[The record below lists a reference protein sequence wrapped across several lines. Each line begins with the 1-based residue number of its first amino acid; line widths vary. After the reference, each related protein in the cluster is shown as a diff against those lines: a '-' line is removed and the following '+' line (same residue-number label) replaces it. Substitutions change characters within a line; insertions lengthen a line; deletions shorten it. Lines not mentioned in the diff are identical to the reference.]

1 MANHRKDS
9 AEHVAAGTW
18 RADEHAHRA
27 PQYVPDETHDLR
39 LWQLLD
45 HWQAVFD
52 EARADVEASG
62 VKIQS
67 ATQTVTNPA
76 CNVMKDASLQIREL
90 CKVLGI
96 GALNRARLGA
106 GSTGDG
112 DGDDTINL
120 APLPERG
127 KRASAKR

>member
-18 RADEHAHRA
+18 RADEHAHRT
-27 PQYVPDETHDLR
+27 PQDVPAEGEDVR

-52 EARADVEASG
+52 QAQQDVEKNG
-62 VKIQS
+62 VKIKS

-76 CNVMKDASLQIREL
+76 CNVMKDASSQIREL

-106 GSTGDG
+106 GSSGGGEDS
-112 DGDDTINL
+112 DDL
-120 APLPERG
+120 DLPPLPERG
-127 KRASAKR
+127 KRVPAKA